1 MAAGTSAPVTQAP
14 SSGGNAASG
23 GADQGQAQA
32 PQAVVPF
39 VRGSGK
45 GKYRFY
51 SKSGLTLTT
60 ATQDLGPIDVK
71 AYDYMR
77 ALLVTATTTAAGGA
91 TGTAQADAPFN
102 LFTNVSVVQ
111 PNGQTM
117 YQVSSGYHAAM
128 IQKYGYYRAESD
140 PRSDPTFN
148 INGSWATFAFRIPFE
163 LDLRDALGS
172 LPNKDAAAPFQVDL
186 VLNTLSNVF
195 GSGQGTSPTLSVEV
209 WLEAYDQPPQTL
221 NGLQVQTTPP
231 NMNTLQRWTEQNI
244 TMSTGQFDAR
254 VRKLGNY
261 VRMLIPIMRNSS
273 NVRVGLQYSGTAASL
288 AGSNF
293 ADPVQIVL
301 DEDVKD
307 NIAASDWARRIWE
320 IYGYGNSVQGTATTV
335 ASGVASVNNT
345 TGATPDA
352 GQDTAYGLDTGVFP
366 IPYFLDSRDPA
377 ENVNFYLPTIESEDY
392 LLRGS
397 WGSAVSKLV
406 MLVCEVI
413 PQGDI
418 FS

>member
-1 MAAGTSAPVTQAP
+1 MAAAPSATSA
-14 SSGGNAASG
+14 
-23 GADQGQAQA
+23 GQAQA
-32 PQAVVPF
+32 GGQAQPAPQAASVIPF

-45 GKYRFY
+45 GKYKFY

-60 ATQDLGPIDVK
+60 ASQDLGPIDVK

-77 ALLVTATTTAAGGA
+77 SILVTCTTTTVGGA

-102 LFTNVSVVQ
+102 VFTNVAVKQ

-128 IQKYGYYRAESD
+128 IQKYGFYRNYGD
-140 PRSDPTFN
+140 PREDPNYFV
-148 INGSWATFAFRIPFE
+148 NGSWATFSFRIPFE
-163 LDLRDALGS
+163 LDLRDALGA
-172 LPNKDAAAPFQVDL
+172 LPNKDAAAPFSL
-186 VLNTLSNVF
+186 ELTLNTLSNVF
-195 GSGQGTSPTLSVEV
+195 GSGQGTSPTLQVEA
-209 WLEAYDQPPQTL
+209 WLEAYDQPPTTL
-221 NGLQVQTTPP
+221 NGQPVQTTPP

-254 VRKLGNY
+254 IRKLGNY
-261 VRMLIPIMRNSS
+261 LRMLLPIMRNSS
-273 NVRVGLQYSGTAASL
+273 NVRVGLQQGGTAASL
-288 AGSNF
+288 SGTNW

-307 NIAASDWARRIWE
+307 NISAADWERRIWE
-320 IYGYGNSVQGTATTV
+320 VWGYGGTQSGTATTA
-335 ASGVASVNNT
+335 ASGVASVGASS
-345 TGATPDA
+345 GATPLQ
-352 GQDTAYGLDTGVFP
+352 GQDAAGGLDTGVFP
-366 IPYFLDSRDPA
+366 IQYCVDTRELT
-377 ENVNFYLPTIESEDY
+377 ENTNFYLPTIESEDY

-406 MLVCEVI
+406 TLVCEVL